1 MIMWLLKQY
10 YLKDIKRNFGSRGMI
25 ISDIIY
31 NFDVE
36 KGQLPIYKRPSVL
49 YDKDP
54 FTLNLGWKNGD
65 KKIIKL
71 WNKIINPIVCTDE
84 PSNTKDVDK
93 YLKFYEFWKS
103 IVGLSEKALDMEKDK
118 EIEQLKAEIEA
129 LNITL
134 NENDIHSHH
143 IAYECLQYREE
154 LDKFKEL
161 AKQIM
166 EFYPSCP
173 KSVYLIAKQLLKIND
188 DEKEN

>member
-1 MIMWLLKQY
+1 MWLLKQY
-10 YLKDIKRNFGSRGMI
+10 YLKDIKRNFGDRGMV
-25 ISDIIY
+25 ISDTNY
-31 NFDVE
+31 SFDVE
-36 KGQLPIYKRPSVL
+36 KGQFPIYKRPSVL

-71 WNKIINPIVCTDE
+71 WNKIINPIVCSDE

-103 IVGLSEKALDMEKDK
+103 IVGLSEKASDKEKDK

-161 AKQIM
+161 ARQVM

-173 KSVYLIAKQLLKIND
+173 KSVYLMAKQLLKIND